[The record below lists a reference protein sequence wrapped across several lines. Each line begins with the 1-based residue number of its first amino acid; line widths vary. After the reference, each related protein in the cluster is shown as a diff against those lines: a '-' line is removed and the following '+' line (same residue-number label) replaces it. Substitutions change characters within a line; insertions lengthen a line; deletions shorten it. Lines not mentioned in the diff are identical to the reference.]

1 MPTIR
6 LMNWNIQNFGR
17 TKAGLNFNNG
27 DVVAAIAK
35 TVTDAE
41 VDIFV
46 MLEVNTTSEATA
58 RELAS
63 TMREALQAAEEDLT
77 LWEVAVLSPNT
88 GREFYAF
95 FIRDR
100 RVLEPLPIVGPII
113 PQYNSPPEVLGQM
126 RPIANAVFAEQ
137 LHDYD
142 VLDAWFP
149 LLAPDVNEYLQT
161 GRRLPV
167 PAWPAIRRPVLGLFH
182 VKNVTGATSVL
193 PIIACHFAPAATV
206 ASQQFRVLPYYSL
219 LNGLAPIP
227 RVQPVALDLIIG
239 GQRGRHA
246 PSYYALTGDFNI
258 DYPAPAYNPITGN
271 AIDQLG
277 AAAQITNQTVL
288 PDTMLMTYGRF
299 ITDRPRNTAAFAVS
313 NFDNWFV
320 RRSAAR
326 PTVPAIRHSEV
337 YNIPEDVRLRDLEL
351 DESVRHY
358 RELDQRGFS
367 VANYQQLVTDFANQL
382 TNPTTMINRAG
393 ALVGGRLISDHLPA
407 ILDIRLT

>member
-1 MPTIR
+1 
-6 LMNWNIQNFGR
+6 MNWNIQNFGR

-35 TVTDAE
+35 TVADAE

-63 TMREALQAAEEDLT
+63 TMREALQAAEQDLT
-77 LWEVAVLSPNT
+77 LWEIAVISPNT

-126 RPIANAVFAEQ
+126 RPIANAIFAEQ

-149 LLAPDVNEYLQT
+149 LLAPDVNYVLQA
-161 GRRLPV
+161 GRVLGV
-167 PAWPAIRRPVLGLFH
+167 PTWPAIRRPVLGLFH
-182 VKNVTGATSVL
+182 VKNVAGATSVL

-206 ASQQFRVLPYYSL
+206 ASQQFRVLPFFSL
-219 LNGLAPIP
+219 LNGLAPQP
-227 RVQPVALDLIIG
+227 SVLPVALNLIIG
-239 GQRGRHA
+239 GVQGQHA

-258 DYPAPAYNPITGN
+258 DYPAGAYAPITGN
-271 AIDQLG
+271 ARDQLG
-277 AAAQITNQTVL
+277 ATAHITNQTVL
-288 PDTMLMTYGRF
+288 PDTMLMTYRQY
-299 ITDRPRNTAAFAVS
+299 IAQRPHNTAAFAVS

-326 PTVPAIRHSEV
+326 PTVPDIRHSEV

-358 RELDQRGFS
+358 QELDQRGFS
-367 VANYQQLVTDFANQL
+367 SGDYPTLVRDYAGAL
-382 TNPTTMINRAG
+382 TNPTRMVNYTA
-393 ALVGGRLISDHLPA
+393 ALIGGRLISDHLPSVM
-407 ILDIRLT
+407 DIRLT